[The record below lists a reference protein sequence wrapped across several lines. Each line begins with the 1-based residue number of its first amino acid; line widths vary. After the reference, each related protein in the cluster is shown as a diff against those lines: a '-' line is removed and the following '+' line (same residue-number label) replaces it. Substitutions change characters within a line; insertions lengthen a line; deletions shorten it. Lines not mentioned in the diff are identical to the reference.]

1 MYDRKMLFRTTI
13 AMAWPAMLE
22 SFFVA
27 FIGMVDSY
35 MVSSL
40 GSEAVASV
48 GLTQQPK
55 MVGLA
60 LFMAIN
66 VSLSALVARR
76 KGEQRRREANE
87 ILVTALFLIV
97 ISAIVVG
104 ALMSIFASPI
114 IHLSGSKPET
124 HDRAVAYFRI
134 IMSCMVFN
142 CIQMGVNAAQR
153 GAGNTRIT
161 MRTNITANLVNVC
174 ANYLLING
182 HFGFPALGVQGA
194 AIATVLGTVV
204 ASVMSVLSIMKS
216 DVFVSIPYVI
226 KEKIRASKAA
236 LVSVVRVGYSVFF
249 EQLLM
254 RVGFMLTSMMAAR
267 QGTNPFAAHNV
278 SMNVMGLSFSF
289 GDGLQATAVA
299 LIGRSLGQKEPELA
313 KAYGGMCRRIG
324 FAISLF
330 LSALY
335 FFGARIF
342 MQMFFPTSP
351 DFPQNPEIVE
361 YGVSI
366 LRLLIFIVIFQV
378 SQVIYMGC
386 LRGAGDTAYTA
397 MASTI
402 SVSIIRTV
410 FAYLGAYV
418 LGFGIVGVWFG
429 VLADQ
434 VSRFLFGWLRFRSG
448 KWTKIKI

>member
-1 MYDRKMLFRTTI
+1 MYDRKTLFRTTI
-13 AMAWPAMLE
+13 SMAWPAMLE

-27 FIGMVDSY
+27 FVGMVDSY

-40 GSEAVASV
+40 GHEAVASV
-48 GLTQQPK
+48 GLTTQPK

-60 LFMAIN
+60 MFMAIN

-76 KGEQRRREANE
+76 KGEKRRREANE
-87 ILVTALFLIV
+87 ILCTSLLLI
-97 ISAIVVG
+97 ILSAIVIG
-104 ALMSIFASPI
+104 ALMTVFASPI
-114 IHLSGSKPET
+114 IHLSGSEPET
-124 HDRAVAYFRI
+124 HEHAVEYFRI

-142 CIQMGVNAAQR
+142 CVQMGINAAQR

-161 MRTNITANLVNVC
+161 MRTNLTSNIVNVC

-182 HFGFPALGVQGA
+182 HFGFPALEIRGA

-204 ASVMSVLSIMKS
+204 ACGMSIFSVMKP
-216 DVFVSIPYVI
+216 DGFVSIPYI
-226 KEKIRASKAA
+226 LKDKIHATKSAFI
-236 LVSVVRVGYSVFF
+236 SIIRVGYSVFL

-267 QGTNPFAAHNV
+267 QSTAPFAAHNV
-278 SMNVMGLSFSF
+278 AMNVMGLSFSF

-342 MQMFFPTSP
+342 MRLFFPTDP

-366 LRLLIFIVIFQV
+366 LRVLIFIVIFQV

-402 SVSIIRTV
+402 SVSIVRTA

-418 LGFGIVGVWFG
+418 LGFGIVGIWFG

-434 VSRFLFGWLRFRSG
+434 ISRFLFGWLRFRSG
-448 KWTKIKI
+448 RWTKIKI

>member
-1 MYDRKMLFRTTI
+1 
-13 AMAWPAMLE
+13 MAWPAMLE
-22 SFFVA
+22 SFFIA
-27 FIGMVDSY
+27 FVGMVDSY

-40 GSEAVASV
+40 GEEAIDSV
-48 GLTQQPK
+48 GLTTQPK

-60 LFMAIN
+60 FFFAIN

-76 KGEQRRREANE
+76 KGEKRRREANE
-87 ILVTALFLIV
+87 ILVTALLLII
-97 ISAIVVG
+97 ISAVVIG
-104 ALMSIFASPI
+104 TLMTIFADPI
-114 IHLSGSKPET
+114 IRISGSNPNT
-124 HDRAVAYFRI
+124 HDRAVAYFRV
-134 IMSCMVFN
+134 IMSCMIFN

-161 MRTNITANLVNVC
+161 MRTNLTSNLVNVF

-182 HFGFPALGVQGA
+182 HLGFPALGVTGA

-204 ASVMSVLSIMKS
+204 ASIMSVLSVMKS

-226 KEKIRASKAA
+226 KEKLHATKTAFVAI
-236 LVSVVRVGYSVFF
+236 VRVGYSVFF

-267 QGTNPFAAHNV
+267 QSDAAFAAHNV
-278 SMNVMGLSFSF
+278 AMNVMGLSFSF

-313 KAYGGMCRRIG
+313 KAYGSTCRRIG
-324 FAISLF
+324 FTISLI
-330 LSALY
+330 LTAVY
-335 FFGARIF
+335 FCLARLF
-342 MQMFFPTSP
+342 MTLFFPKSP
-351 DFPQNPEIVE
+351 QTVDI
-361 YGVSI
+361 GVSI
-366 LRLLIFIVIFQV
+366 LHILILVVIFQV

-402 SVSIIRTV
+402 SVSFVRT
-410 FAYLGAYV
+410 ACGYLFGYIF
-418 LGFGIVGVWFG
+418 GFGIYGIWLG
-429 VLADQ
+429 ILADQ
-434 VSRFLFGWLRFRSG
+434 LSRFLFGWLRFRSG
-448 KWTKIKI
+448 KWTTIKI